1 MITYLASICASAL
14 SFIFIVF
21 AIGAIGYLVGGIKVK
36 GIELGT
42 AGVLL
47 VALIYGVAM
56 TFLPVMVNAAG
67 ETLGNGFQIDTK
79 QIILWSSKLK
89 ANFGI
94 VSNIGTALFVTAV
107 GLIAGPKFF
116 RSFNKSTLAYIV
128 LGFVVIVLGAGTAAL
143 FAIFDKQCSASMAV
157 GLLTGG
163 LTSTPG
169 FSAGKEVA
177 MALDEASKAAAALD
191 PSVIATTF
199 EADVTAGYGIAYT
212 FGVLG
217 VVLFVQIVP
226 KILKVN
232 MANEVANFQ
241 AANAI
246 KIPELTKKVTAL
258 DPFGFFAFFV
268 AVALGCLIGAIKIPV
283 INFSLGNSGGCL
295 IGGLIVGHFAHI
307 GGVDC
312 RIKKET
318 LNFMRELGLVLFLI
332 GAGVPGGVNFI
343 EKFKWTYFVYGAVMT
358 TVPMIVGYII
368 ARYVFKL
375 SILNNLGSITGGMTS
390 TPALGTLIATAGT
403 DEVSAAYAATYPFA
417 LVSIVLA
424 AKIII
429 MVL

>member
-1 MITYLASICASAL
+1 MTAYLAGVVSSAL

-21 AIGAIGYLVGGIKVK
+21 AIGAIGYLVGAIKIK

-47 VALIYGVAM
+47 VALIYGVFCHFFPSF
-56 TFLPVMVNAAG
+56 TIGEKEIFLFSDKIKG
-67 ETLGNGFQIDTK
+67 
-79 QIILWSSKLK
+79 
-89 ANFGI
+89 NFGL

-116 RSFNKSTLAYIV
+116 RSFNKSTLAYIL
-128 LGFVVIVLGAGTAAL
+128 LGIIIIAIGAGTA
-143 FAIFDKQCSASMAV
+143 IFFILVDKNLTPSMAV

-177 MALDEASKAAAALD
+177 TGISAAA
-191 PSVIATTF
+191 
-199 EADVTAGYGIAYT
+199 EAQVTAGYGIAYT
-212 FGVLG
+212 YGVLG
-217 VVLFVQIVP
+217 VVLFVQLVP

-232 MANEVANFQ
+232 MAEEVANFQ
-241 AANAI
+241 AANSI
-246 KIPELTKKVTAL
+246 KIPEPKKDL
-258 DPFGFFAFFV
+258 IKIEPFGFFAFTF
-268 AVALGCLIGAIKIPV
+268 AVMLGCLIGTIKIPG

-307 GGVDC
+307 GKIDC
-312 RIKKET
+312 RISKET

-343 EKFKWTYFVYGAVMT
+343 DEFKWTYFLYGAIMT
-358 TVPMIVGYII
+358 TLPMIVGFIL
-368 ARYVFKL
+368 AKYVFKL
-375 SILNNLGSITGGMTS
+375 SLLNNLGSITGGMTS
-390 TPALGTLIATAGT
+390 TPALGTLISTAGT

-417 LVSIVLA
+417 LVSVVLA
-424 AKIII
+424 AKIIV
-429 MVL
+429 MVF

>member
-1 MITYLASICASAL
+1 MTAYFAGVVSSLL

-47 VALIYGVAM
+47 VALIWGVIIN
-56 TFLPVMVNAAG
+56 FLPSFNIGDKAI
-67 ETLGNGFQIDTK
+67 T
-79 QIILWSSKLK
+79 LWSTGIKG
-89 ANFGI
+89 NFSV

-128 LGFVVIVLGAGTAAL
+128 LGFVIILIGGVTAAL
-143 FAIFDKQCSASMAV
+143 FAIFDPNCSSSMAV

-177 MALDEASKAAAALD
+177 VAMDEAAK
-191 PSVIATTF
+191 IAGQISTL

-232 MANEVANFQ
+232 MADEVANFQ
-241 AANAI
+241 AANQI
-246 KIPELTKKVTAL
+246 QIPEPKGKLTQM
-258 DPFGFFAFFV
+258 DPFGFFPFFL
-268 AVALGCLIGAIKIPV
+268 AVALGCIIGAIKIP
-283 INFSLGNSGGCL
+283 IGNDSYFSLGNSGGCL
-295 IGGLIVGHFAHI
+295 IGGLLVGHFAHLGKI
-307 GGVDC
+307 DC
-312 RIKKET
+312 RITKQT

-343 EKFKWTYFVYGAVMT
+343 SKFRWTYFIYGAVMT
-358 TVPMIVGYII
+358 TVPMIVGFVL
-368 ARYVFKL
+368 AKYVFKL

-417 LVSIVLA
+417 LVSIVLVS
-424 AKIII
+424 KILI
-429 MVL
+429 MLI

>member
-1 MITYLASICASAL
+1 MTAYLAGVVASAL

-21 AIGAIGYLVGGIKVK
+21 AIGAIGYLLGAIKVK

-47 VALIYGVAM
+47 VALIWGVIIN
-56 TFLPVMVNAAG
+56 FIPS
-67 ETLGNGFQIDTK
+67 FQIGERVIT
-79 QIILWSSKLK
+79 IWSDKIK
-89 ANFGI
+89 GNFGI

-128 LGFVVIVLGAGTAAL
+128 LGFVIIIIGGATAAI
-143 FAIFDKQCSASMAV
+143 FAILDPNCSSSMAV

-177 MALDEASKAAAALD
+177 VALDEAAKLAGQVSTL
-191 PSVIATTF
+191 

-217 VVLFVQIVP
+217 VVLFVQVLP

-232 MANEVANFQ
+232 MADEVAHFQ
-241 AANAI
+241 AANQI
-246 KIPELTKKVTAL
+246 KIPEPKGQLVQI
-258 DPFGFFAFFV
+258 DPFGFFAFFL

-295 IGGLIVGHFAHI
+295 IGGLIVGHFAHF
-307 GGVDC
+307 GKVDC
-312 RIKKET
+312 RLKKET

-343 EKFKWTYFVYGAVMT
+343 TKFRWTYFIYGAVMT
-358 TVPMIVGYII
+358 TVPMIVGYLL

-424 AKIII
+424 SKIII
-429 MVL
+429 MLI

>member
-1 MITYLASICASAL
+1 MTAYFAGVVSSLL

-21 AIGAIGYLVGGIKVK
+21 AIGALGYLLGAIKIK

-47 VALIYGVAM
+47 VALIWGVVIN
-56 TFLPVMVNAAG
+56 FLPSFNIG
-67 ETLGNGFQIDTK
+67 EKTIT
-79 QIILWSSKLK
+79 LWSAGIKG
-89 ANFGI
+89 NFGV

-107 GLIAGPKFF
+107 GFIAGPKFF

-128 LGFVVIVLGAGTAAL
+128 LGFVIIIIGGVTAAL
-143 FAIFDKQCSASMAV
+143 FAIFDPNCSSSMAV

-177 MALDEASKAAAALD
+177 VALDEAAKLAGQVSTL
-191 PSVIATTF
+191 

-226 KILKVN
+226 KIMKIN
-232 MANEVANFQ
+232 MPEEVANFQ
-241 AANAI
+241 AANQI
-246 KIPELTKKVTAL
+246 EIPEPKGKLSQI
-258 DPFGFFAFFV
+258 DPFGFFPFFL
-268 AVALGCLIGAIKIPV
+268 AVALGCIIGAIKVPISKSV
-283 INFSLGNSGGCL
+283 VDGVTKWSYFSLGNSGGCL
-295 IGGLIVGHFAHI
+295 IGGLLVGHFAHI
-307 GGVDC
+307 GKIDC
-312 RIKKET
+312 RITKQT

-343 EKFKWTYFVYGAVMT
+343 SKFRWTYFIYGAVMT
-358 TVPMIVGYII
+358 TVPMIVGFIL
-368 ARYVFKL
+368 AKYVFKL

-417 LVSIVLA
+417 LVSIVLVS
-424 AKIII
+424 KILIMII
-429 MVL
+429 

>member
-1 MITYLASICASAL
+1 MTAYLAGVCSSAL

-21 AIGAIGYLVGGIKVK
+21 AIGTLGYLVGGIKVK

-47 VALIYGVAM
+47 IALLYGVLVHFFPNFDISGK
-56 TFLPVMVNAAG
+56 TI
-67 ETLGNGFQIDTK
+67 TLFSDKIKG
-79 QIILWSSKLK
+79 
-89 ANFGI
+89 NFGI

-116 RSFNKSTLAYIV
+116 RSFNKSTLAYIL
-128 LGFVVIVLGAGTAAL
+128 LGFIIIALGAGTAVL
-143 FAIFDKQCSASMAV
+143 FTVLDKNMSASMAV

-177 MALDEASKAAAALD
+177 TLLDEASKAKATAD
-191 PSVIATTF
+191 PSIIPTTF

-217 VVLFVQIVP
+217 VVLFVQLVP
-226 KILKVN
+226 KILRVN
-232 MANEVANFQ
+232 MKDEISNFH
-241 AANAI
+241 AANQIA
-246 KIPELTKKVTAL
+246 IPEPKGKLTAIE
-258 DPFGFFAFFV
+258 PFGFFAFFL
-268 AVALGCLIGAIKIPV
+268 AIMLGCLIGAVKIPV

-295 IGGLIVGHFAHI
+295 IGGLLVGHFAHLGKI
-307 GGVDC
+307 DC

-343 EKFKWTYFVYGAVMT
+343 DKFRWTYFVYGAVMT
-358 TVPMIVGYII
+358 TVPMIVGYVI

-375 SILNNLGSITGGMTS
+375 SLLNNLGSITGGMTS

-424 AKIII
+424 SKIII
-429 MVL
+429 MLF

>member
-1 MITYLASICASAL
+1 MTAYLAGVCSSAL

-21 AIGAIGYLVGGIKVK
+21 AIGALGYLVGGIKVK

-47 VALIYGVAM
+47 VALLYGVLTHFVPSFHIGDTEIAL
-56 TFLPVMVNAAG
+56 FNAKIKG
-67 ETLGNGFQIDTK
+67 
-79 QIILWSSKLK
+79 
-89 ANFGI
+89 NFGI

-116 RSFNKSTLAYIV
+116 RSFNKSTLSYIL
-128 LGFVVIVLGAGTAAL
+128 LGVIIIALGGATAI
-143 FAIFDKQCSASMAV
+143 IFTILDKNMTSSMAV

-177 MALDEASKAAAALD
+177 QAIE
-191 PSVIATTF
+191 
-199 EADVTAGYGIAYT
+199 EDVTAGYGIAYLY
-212 FGVLG
+212 GVLG
-217 VVLFVQIVP
+217 VVLFVQLVP

-232 MANEVANFQ
+232 MENEVANFQ
-241 AANAI
+241 AANQI
-246 KIPELTKKVTAL
+246 SIPEPKGKLIAM
-258 DPFGFFAFFV
+258 DPFGFFAFFL
-268 AVALGCLIGAIKIPV
+268 AVALGCLIGAIKIPG

-295 IGGLIVGHFAHI
+295 IGGLIVGHFAHL
-307 GGVDC
+307 GKVDC
-312 RIKKET
+312 RIKKES

-343 EKFKWTYFVYGAVMT
+343 DKFRWTYFIYGAVMT
-358 TVPMIVGYII
+358 TVPMIVGYVI

-429 MVL
+429 MVF

>member
-1 MITYLASICASAL
+1 MTAYLAGLCSSAL
-14 SFIFIVF
+14 SFIFVVF
-21 AIGAIGYLVGGIKVK
+21 AIGTIGYLVGGIKIK

-47 VALIYGVAM
+47 VALLYGVLAHFIPSFNIG
-56 TFLPVMVNAAG
+56 TKEIFLFSEKIKG
-67 ETLGNGFQIDTK
+67 
-79 QIILWSSKLK
+79 
-89 ANFGI
+89 NFGI

-116 RSFNKSTLAYIV
+116 RSFNKSTLAYIL
-128 LGFVVIVLGAGTAAL
+128 LGIIIIAIGAGTAIL
-143 FAIFDKQCSASMAV
+143 FAVLDRNMSSSMAV

-177 MALDEASKAAAALD
+177 VALDEAAKASGVVSTL
-191 PSVIATTF
+191 

-217 VVLFVQIVP
+217 VVLFVQILP

-232 MANEVANFQ
+232 MAKEVEHFH
-241 AANAI
+241 AANQVE
-246 KIPELTKKVTAL
+246 IPEPKGKLFAIE
-258 DPFGFFAFFV
+258 PFGFFAFFL
-268 AVALGCLIGAIKIPV
+268 AIALGCLIGAVKIPG

-307 GGVDC
+307 GGIDC
-312 RIKKET
+312 RIKKDT

-343 EKFKWTYFVYGAVMT
+343 DKFRWTYFLYGAVMT
-358 TVPMIVGYII
+358 TVPMIAGYII

-429 MVL
+429 MAF

>member
-1 MITYLASICASAL
+1 MTAYLAGVCSSAL

-21 AIGAIGYLVGGIKVK
+21 AIGALGYLVGGIKIK

-47 VALIYGVAM
+47 VALIWGVIINFVPSFHIGHSEIVDGVKVWAE
-56 TFLPVMVNAAG
+56 NAK
-67 ETLGNGFQIDTK
+67 EIT
-79 QIILWSSKLK
+79 LWSAKIK
-89 ANFGI
+89 GNFGI
-94 VSNIGTALFVTAV
+94 VSSIGTALFVTAV

-116 RSFNKSTLAYIV
+116 RSFNKSTLAYII
-128 LGFVVIVLGAGTAAL
+128 LGVIIIALGAGTAIL
-143 FAIFDKQCSASMAV
+143 FTVLDKNMSASMAV

-177 MALDEASKAAAALD
+177 MAIDEAARTAGDVSN
-191 PSVIATTF
+191 F

-217 VVLFVQIVP
+217 VVLFVQILP

-232 MANEVANFQ
+232 MEEERNNFQ
-241 AANAI
+241 AANQVQ
-246 KIPELTKKVTAL
+246 IPDPKRKLTAM
-258 DPFGFFAFFV
+258 DPFGFFAFFL
-268 AVALGCLIGAIKIPV
+268 AIALGCLIGAIKIPG

-295 IGGLIVGHFAHI
+295 IGGLIIGHFAHL
-307 GGVDC
+307 GGIDC

-343 EKFKWTYFVYGAVMT
+343 DKFRWTYFIYGAVMT
-358 TVPMIVGYII
+358 LVPMIVGYII

-375 SILNNLGSITGGMTS
+375 SILNNLGAITGGMTS

-424 AKIII
+424 SKIII
-429 MVL
+429 MLF

>member
-1 MITYLASICASAL
+1 MTAYLAGVVASAL

-21 AIGAIGYLVGGIKVK
+21 AIGAIGYLLGAIKVK

-47 VALIYGVAM
+47 VALIWGVIIN
-56 TFLPVMVNAAG
+56 FIPS
-67 ETLGNGFQIDTK
+67 FQIGERVIT
-79 QIILWSSKLK
+79 IWSDKIK
-89 ANFGI
+89 GNFGI

-128 LGFVVIVLGAGTAAL
+128 LGFVIIIIGGATAAI
-143 FAIFDKQCSASMAV
+143 FAILDPNCSSSMAV

-177 MALDEASKAAAALD
+177 VALDEAAKLAGQVSSL
-191 PSVIATTF
+191 

-217 VVLFVQIVP
+217 VVLFVQVLP

-232 MANEVANFQ
+232 MADEVAHFQ
-241 AANAI
+241 AANQI
-246 KIPELTKKVTAL
+246 KIPEPKGQLVQI
-258 DPFGFFAFFV
+258 DPFGFFAFFL

-295 IGGLIVGHFAHI
+295 IGGLIVGHFAHF
-307 GGVDC
+307 GKVDC
-312 RIKKET
+312 RLKKET

-343 EKFKWTYFVYGAVMT
+343 TKFRWTYFIYGAVMT
-358 TVPMIVGYII
+358 TVPMIIGYLL

-424 AKIII
+424 SKIII
-429 MVL
+429 MLI